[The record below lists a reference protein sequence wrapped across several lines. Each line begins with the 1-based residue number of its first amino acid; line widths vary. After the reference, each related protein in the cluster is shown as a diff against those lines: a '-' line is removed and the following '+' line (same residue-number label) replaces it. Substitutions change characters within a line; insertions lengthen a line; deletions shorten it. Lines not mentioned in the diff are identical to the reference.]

1 MATVEVKQEK
11 TVVLTLTENEAVH
24 LITILNKSGNIEYD
38 ESNNIN
44 KDEVENTSQAVYD
57 ELEDAGFTP
66 IGR

>member
-11 TVVLTLTENEAVH
+11 VMVLTLTENEAVH

-38 ESNNIN
+38 ESDNIN
-44 KDEVENTSQAVYD
+44 KDEVENTSQALYD
-57 ELEDAGFTP
+57 ELGYAGLKP